1 MQNILPV
8 ERIECLDHLNEDF
21 PDERLVHLAVRLLIL
36 DNFLIEI
43 AIVEELHHDAQAGS
57 LILKKGLFV
66 TDNALVTID
75 KNDEVSNYILNIRH
89 SYPKIEWSS
98 AVYTRLYLLEG
109 GENSNFI
116 QGVFFFFDAQLAHF
130 DLER

>member
-1 MQNILPV
+1 MQNILSM
-8 ERIECLDHLNEDF
+8 ECIECLDHLNEDF
-21 PDERLVHLAVRLLIL
+21 PDEWLVHLAVRLLIL

-75 KNDEVSNYILNIRH
+75 KKRMVNHE
-89 SYPKIEWSS
+89 
-98 AVYTRLYLLEG
+98 
-109 GENSNFI
+109 F
-116 QGVFFFFDAQLAHF
+116 
-130 DLER
+130 

>member
-1 MQNILPV
+1 MENILPM
-8 ERIECLDHLNEDF
+8 ECIECLDHLNEDF

-66 TDNALVTID
+66 TDNALVTKG
-75 KNDEVSNYILNIRH
+75 KNEMVINEYYR
-89 SYPKIEWSS
+89 
-98 AVYTRLYLLEG
+98 T
-109 GENSNFI
+109 
-116 QGVFFFFDAQLAHF
+116 
-130 DLER
+130 